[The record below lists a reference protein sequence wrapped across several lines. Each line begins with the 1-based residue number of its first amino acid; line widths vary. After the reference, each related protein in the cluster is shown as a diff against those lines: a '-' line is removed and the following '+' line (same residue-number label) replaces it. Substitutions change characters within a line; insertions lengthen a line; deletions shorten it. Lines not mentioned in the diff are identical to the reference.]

1 MYNIQMPVPYAEIK
15 WIKDRLDRVEKQLAE
30 LSKTQSVM
38 RARALKLA
46 ESTLESDILTD
57 RIFTDRCDLL
67 DETVHTLIDHMV
79 GIEAKVLP
87 NVGKDLA
94 QLSGIIGRD
103 PGKPNNPLDK
113 RKKRKPK

>member
-30 LSKTQSVM
+30 LSKTQSLI

-57 RIFTDRCDLL
+57 RIFTDRCDLQENAIL
-67 DETVHTLIDHMV
+67 ALVERVIGL
-79 GIEAKVLP
+79 EAKVLP
-87 NVGKDLA
+87 ELKSDMGRLNR
-94 QLSGIIGRD
+94 IIGLHD
-103 PGKPNNPLDK
+103 GPPVNPLDT